1 MSIHALE
8 KMKDAQS
15 VPALQQVANST
26 QPDMVKQAA
35 AKAIEAIGKVS
46 PFRLPRV
53 ELHLHAGGFLGVVVD
68 HPGPLLLCA

>member
-35 AKAIEAIGKVS
+35 AKAIEAIGK
-46 PFRLPRV
+46 
-53 ELHLHAGGFLGVVVD
+53 
-68 HPGPLLLCA
+68 